1 MWRTFSLLLLAAP
14 AANAFAQNV
23 RFTGHVLADSIP
35 HALAGA
41 EVSLVALQV
50 SQRTNERGEFVF
62 QAVPAGEYVVLIRMP
77 GYAPKVDTIEVADA
91 GDIRREYRLSRI
103 QATLPE
109 VPVTTTLLDRKL
121 ADFLDRKHRLGM
133 GRFLDSAEFS
143 KAAGTRTSDR
153 LRRLSGLVVHHGRG
167 MSASIGSSRGIAI
180 RTCRADVWLDGLNIG
195 QGFDVNSIDP
205 SEVAGIEWYPGI
217 IPAQFT
223 STQKLG
229 IPTPCGA
236 LVIWLR

>member
-1 MWRTFSLLLLAAP
+1 MSRAIVLVLLATFSATSQ
-14 AANAFAQNV
+14 AQNV
-23 RFTGHVLADSIP
+23 RFSGRVRTDSTEIP
-35 HALAGA
+35 LVGA
-41 EVSLVALQV
+41 EISLIAAHIN
-50 SQRTNERGEFVF
+50 QRTNERGEFIF
-62 QAVPAGEYVVLIRMP
+62 QAVPAGEHVVLIRMP

-91 GDIRREYRLSRI
+91 GDVRREYRLSRI

-121 ADFLDRKHRLGM
+121 ADFADRKRRLGM
-133 GRFLDSAEFS
+133 GRFLDSAEFA

-153 LRRLSGLVVHHGRG
+153 LRRLSGLMVHHGRG
-167 MSASIGSSRGIAI
+167 MSASIGSSRGITV

-217 IPAQFT
+217 IPHQFT

-229 IPTPCGA
+229 VPTPCGA

>member
-1 MWRTFSLLLLAAP
+1 MWRTFAVCLLAASTT
-14 AANAFAQNV
+14 NALAQV
-23 RFTGHVLADSIP
+23 RFTGRVHADSVE

-50 SQRTNERGEFVF
+50 TQRTNERGEFVF
-62 QAVPAGEYVVLIRMP
+62 QAVPAGEHVVLVRMP

-103 QATLPE
+103 QATFPE

-121 ADFLDRKHRLGM
+121 ADFQDRKRTLGM
-133 GRFLDSAEFS
+133 GRFLDSAEFA

-153 LRRLSGLVVHHGRG
+153 LRRMSGLVVHHGRG
-167 MSASIGSSRGIAI
+167 MSASIGSSRGIAV
-180 RTCRADVWLDGLNIG
+180 RTCRAEVWLDGLNIG

-205 SEVAGIEWYPGI
+205 SQVAAVEWYPGI
-217 IPAQFT
+217 IPARFT

-229 IPTPCGA
+229 VPTPCGT
-236 LVIWLR
+236 LVIWLK